1 MIPLEARL
9 IQLQNRLISRGLTL
23 KQARVVMEDL
33 IPILR
38 TADEIVGI
46 MEILSDGHARAGDTG
61 HFGNYHA
68 AWKRITG

>member
-1 MIPLEARL
+1 MADPDIRVRC
-9 IQLQNRLISRGLTL
+9 IQLQNRLISRGLSL

-38 TADEIVGI
+38 PADAVVTV
-46 MEILSDGHARAGDTG
+46 METIDHRGEPE
-61 HFGNYHA
+61 NYRA